1 MKLNVQRIFVG
12 NLPTVVTE
20 DDLLKRFSKY
30 GKVQST
36 EIKRRSDDS
45 VFAYVNLEADRSHI
59 NECLEYMSKRKWHGQ
74 HVKVELAK
82 ESFLDR
88 LARERQ
94 QQQSVVKQIRISA
107 GINPTGNFIH
117 NGSQDDEF
125 VQTCNFKKESQGN
138 AKQSN
143 VAKFES
149 EDSGMGTCE
158 VSYNKKLPMFKGILS
173 SYAEFK
179 PKLEETQ
186 VQPSSPLKNVSES
199 MRKGSK
205 KKGNLEN
212 NLFPASENI
221 LGYQESKFNIFN
233 YEHKKQ
239 KVQDDQIQLKVIK
252 NRRSVP
258 EIKSLKSEE
267 KRLKSI
273 EEKRVSFKN
282 QVQTVKRAL
291 AAVDAPPNKKIIFSD
306 NEMSTVH
313 TDDENDDGEK
323 PVDKPS
329 TLFDDESSDDEINDF
344 KIKAQFEGRKG
355 QKLLELQSKYAND
368 KRFTLDERFYESD
381 DDEVSVEPDKV
392 VEFQDEKKRQLNI
405 LQDVLVKQPTCY
417 QRREK
422 NLAFWALKIT
432 VTSQTLT
439 AVRITISVKIFKR
452 PLGQLGP
459 PRILQTIPQLV
470 LEINSRSMLRFDP
483 LKADHKRFE
492 VATVTT
498 PEKIENES
506 KKMNVEN
513 GLKMQ
518 DEEDHEVE
526 DEKPAKVEVSK
537 EKFYSVTD
545 RLKETLKSKTQNDAQ
560 FSLLEMFGST
570 EDKVFGFTGAQYSQ
584 EKYKNSELNK
594 KKQIGWSRNPFK
606 YDSSD
611 SEDEYE
617 VKKSTEPNQN
627 SDETISENM
636 KVTSSFFF
644 KENDARLKEG
654 LEFITT
660 AKRIGEEEF
669 SKRRRELKLIIRA
682 KIKNNMRKKR
692 PWKKKL
698 GGQKKKH
705 AGKKSK
711 H

>member
-94 QQQSVVKQIRISA
+94 QQQSVVKPIQISA

-143 VAKFES
+143 VAKFET

-199 MRKGSK
+199 MRKGNK
-205 KKGNLEN
+205 TKGNLEN

-233 YEHKKQ
+233 YEHKTQ
-239 KVQDDQIQLKVIK
+239 KVQYDQIQLKVIK

-258 EIKSLKSEE
+258 EIKSWKSEE

-273 EEKRVSFKN
+273 EEKRMSFKN

-381 DDEVSVEPDKV
+381 DDEASVEPDKV

-405 LQDVLVKQPTCY
+405 LQDVLGDTAHVLPEK
-417 QRREK
+417 REK
-422 NLAFWALKIT
+422 P
-432 VTSQTLT
+432 S
-439 AVRITISVKIFKR
+439 
-452 PLGQLGP
+452 
-459 PRILQTIPQLV
+459 
-470 LEINSRSMLRFDP
+470 NSRSMLRFDP

-492 VATVTT
+492 VAT

-518 DEEDHEVE
+518 DEEDHEVQ

-537 EKFYSVTD
+537 EKFYNVTD

-570 EDKVFGFTGAQYSQ
+570 EDDKVFGFIGAWSSQ

-617 VKKSTEPNQN
+617 VKKSTESNQN
-627 SDETISENM
+627 SYETISENM
-636 KVTSSFFF
+636 KATSSFFF